1 DRLCGVR
8 VLDLGACAS
17 DEALARLWGRLPAL
31 EELGCVGSPGLSDA
45 GLAHLAGPAPGGADA
60 GAHGCR
66 AALRRVDITCCPGTS
81 YGAAV
86 ALRRRLPGLEL
97 VRRLPAWLE
106 GRFLTPF
113 GGDGPEVHTYYADGA
128 FEFTRSVQSR
138 GYVRYLRH
146 SDDGSFM
153 KDSLQYS
160 NFVGEWPLWAKFFYC
175 PGVSV
180 KYPAEPS
187 PGAVR
192 SVLVAQALGE
202 VEAPEAWPA
211 VPDEGVPL
219 GGSVMVRED
228 GSHMPLGTGVSD
240 AAAQG
245 AVAMVSRM
253 EVLAPERSMPPEDL
267 VAEIEA
273 FERERREFETQ
284 QEHLLPFLED
294 HMRRLLRST

>member
-228 GSHMPLGTGVSD
+228 
-240 AAAQG
+240 
-245 AVAMVSRM
+245 
-253 EVLAPERSMPPEDL
+253 PEAEEGDL
-267 VAEIEA
+267 P
-273 FERERREFETQ
+273 R
-284 QEHLLPFLED
+284 LLPCSRHHAL
-294 HMRRLLRST
+294 S